1 MPRQIVLSEKM
12 LRDMVRLREEFD
24 IMVETLE
31 IMSDPKLMK
40 GIERSR
46 KQAQKGRIRELKSVD
61 EIDVW

>member
-1 MPRQIVLSEKM
+1 M